1 MCDSVT
7 YLEEYQT
14 VRYDVELPQWTVV
27 GPQVFAIEEKALL
40 EFGDFET
47 FGHLRELSLTQ
58 HSFMD

>member
-27 GPQVFAIEEKALL
+27 GPQVFSIEEKALL
-40 EFGDFET
+40 VLGDFET
-47 FGHLRELSLTQ
+47 VGHLRER
-58 HSFMD
+58 